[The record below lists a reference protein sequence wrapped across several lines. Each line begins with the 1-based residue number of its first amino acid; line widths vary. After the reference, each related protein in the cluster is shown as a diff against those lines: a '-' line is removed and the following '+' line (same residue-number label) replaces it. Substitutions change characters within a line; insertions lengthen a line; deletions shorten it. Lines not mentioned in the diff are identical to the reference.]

1 MRKDITQEKR
11 IAYDPRVS
19 TINKS
24 GACAPSCWDARDKGG
39 TVVVI
44 VRVLTAQ
51 IKYDPISRCKPRN
64 NGIDFI
70 SISPGPR
77 TYIYT
82 DDEGIGERRARRS
95 GANKAGRGSSK
106 ERRDASWAAEG
117 PGACAR
123 DLGVHIERRMSDVQ
137 RARHVVVEV
146 ARRGETR
153 ERKRNRDVVGG
164 GYLDR
169 EK

>member
-1 MRKDITQEKR
+1 M
-11 IAYDPRVS
+11 
-19 TINKS
+19 
-24 GACAPSCWDARDKGG
+24 
-39 TVVVI
+39 
-44 VRVLTAQ
+44 RVLTAQ

-77 TYIYT
+77 TYIYIRT
-82 DDEGIGERRARRS
+82 TKGSAREER
-95 GANKAGRGSSK
+95 GGAGRIKRGGRGEEAQK

-153 ERKRNRDVVGG
+153 ERE
-164 GYLDR
+164 R
-169 EK
+169 ENGTETLSAATWIGEK